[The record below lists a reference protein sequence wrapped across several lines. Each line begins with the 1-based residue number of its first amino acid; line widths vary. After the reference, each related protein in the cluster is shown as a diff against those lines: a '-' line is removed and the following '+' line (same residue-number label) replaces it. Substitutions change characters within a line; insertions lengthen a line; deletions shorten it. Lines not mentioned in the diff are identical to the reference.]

1 MEKGYTKGLPPHL
14 QRANHHMQSW
24 VSCTNSFMPG
34 KCCPKC
40 GVFSETGDPTQEQW
54 FPGSK
59 ITNWMRTWVPSQC
72 LNQVSFWPSCWV
84 PLSRSPW
91 NGSVQWTFTGCYWLM
106 VSTYISPMC
115 VHVYIYIIML
125 HNYICTWVCLKIG
138 YQMIQWFIIIF
149 PKRGM
154 QCTPSSSKP
163 LNPEPGQGVAMT
175 SIQHDTSSSPN
186 GEIHENQ
193 VWVPP
198 FSVKPVLSGPIDF
211 PMVRPTWVT

>member
-1 MEKGYTKGLPPHL
+1 VGSFLKLGTPPKNNGFPAPKSPIGWELGYPP
-14 QRANHHMQSW
+14 S
-24 VSCTNSFMPG
+24 
-34 KCCPKC
+34 
-40 GVFSETGDPTQEQW
+40 
-54 FPGSK
+54 
-59 ITNWMRTWVPSQC
+59 
-72 LNQVSFWPSCWV
+72 
-84 PLSRSPW
+84 
-91 NGSVQWTFTGCYWLM
+91 
-106 VSTYISPMC
+106 VSTRCRFDLPAGCHSHGLLGMEVFNELSLAATDWWFQPIYLQYVCM
-115 VHVYIYIIML
+115 YIYIIML